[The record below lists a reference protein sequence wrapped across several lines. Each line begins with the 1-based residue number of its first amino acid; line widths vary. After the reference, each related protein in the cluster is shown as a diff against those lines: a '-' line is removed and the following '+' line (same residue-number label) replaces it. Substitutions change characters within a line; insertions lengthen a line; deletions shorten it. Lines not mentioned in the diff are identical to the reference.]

1 MAVSTIVVL
10 PILILFYFAQRALIE
25 GISVTGL
32 KG

>member
-1 MAVSTIVVL
+1 MGVSTIVVL
-10 PILILFYFAQRALIE
+10 PILILFYFAQRSLIE